1 MVIILTE
8 SQYNYI
14 KRRYLHILPIFERE
28 LKDQVPAF
36 YNNKYGKNE
45 GFERYYDTVKDSVV
59 EFIMYDIPNFYDLD
73 EENEVEI
80 TKKLSKE
87 FDLIF
92 FDETKRYY
100 EENRSNTGVMID
112 LVQKTGVIFALM
124 LYLSYMKIVIT
135 ESQHKFIRRYQ
146 ELKDWVRSDYNYL
159 LDQGKSPYDA
169 REITI
174 DHSPMTYLDDP
185 DTQLVW
191 TDKNLNMLR
200 RFIENNFEDLIN

>member
-1 MVIILTE
+1 MKIIITE

-28 LKDQVPAF
+28 LEDQVPAF

-59 EFIMYDIPNFYDLD
+59 EFIMYDIPNFYDVSFA
-73 EENEVEI
+73 EEVEI

-100 EENRSNTGVMID
+100 EENR
-112 LVQKTGVIFALM
+112 
-124 LYLSYMKIVIT
+124 
-135 ESQHKFIRRYQ
+135 
-146 ELKDWVRSDYNYL
+146 
-159 LDQGKSPYDA
+159 
-169 REITI
+169 
-174 DHSPMTYLDDP
+174 
-185 DTQLVW
+185 
-191 TDKNLNMLR
+191 
-200 RFIENNFEDLIN
+200 

>member
-1 MVIILTE
+1 MKIIITE

-45 GFERYYDTVKDSVV
+45 GFDRYYVTVKDSVV

-80 TKKLSKE
+80 SKKLSKE

-100 EENRSNTGVMID
+100 EENR
-112 LVQKTGVIFALM
+112 
-124 LYLSYMKIVIT
+124 
-135 ESQHKFIRRYQ
+135 
-146 ELKDWVRSDYNYL
+146 
-159 LDQGKSPYDA
+159 
-169 REITI
+169 
-174 DHSPMTYLDDP
+174 
-185 DTQLVW
+185 
-191 TDKNLNMLR
+191 
-200 RFIENNFEDLIN
+200 

>member
-59 EFIMYDIPNFYDLD
+59 EFIMYDIPNFYDVSF
-73 EENEVEI
+73 EEEVEI

-100 EENRSNTGVMID
+100 EENR
-112 LVQKTGVIFALM
+112 
-124 LYLSYMKIVIT
+124 
-135 ESQHKFIRRYQ
+135 
-146 ELKDWVRSDYNYL
+146 
-159 LDQGKSPYDA
+159 
-169 REITI
+169 
-174 DHSPMTYLDDP
+174 
-185 DTQLVW
+185 
-191 TDKNLNMLR
+191 
-200 RFIENNFEDLIN
+200 

>member
-1 MVIILTE
+1 MKIIITE

-45 GFERYYDTVKDSVV
+45 GFDRYYVTVKDSVV
-59 EFIMYDIPNFYDLD
+59 EFIMYDIPNFYDVSFA
-73 EENEVEI
+73 EEVEI

-100 EENRSNTGVMID
+100 EENR
-112 LVQKTGVIFALM
+112 
-124 LYLSYMKIVIT
+124 
-135 ESQHKFIRRYQ
+135 
-146 ELKDWVRSDYNYL
+146 
-159 LDQGKSPYDA
+159 
-169 REITI
+169 
-174 DHSPMTYLDDP
+174 
-185 DTQLVW
+185 
-191 TDKNLNMLR
+191 
-200 RFIENNFEDLIN
+200 

>member
-14 KRRYLHILPIFERE
+14 KWRYLHILPIVVRG

-100 EENRSNTGVMID
+100 EENR
-112 LVQKTGVIFALM
+112 
-124 LYLSYMKIVIT
+124 
-135 ESQHKFIRRYQ
+135 
-146 ELKDWVRSDYNYL
+146 
-159 LDQGKSPYDA
+159 
-169 REITI
+169 
-174 DHSPMTYLDDP
+174 
-185 DTQLVW
+185 
-191 TDKNLNMLR
+191 
-200 RFIENNFEDLIN
+200 